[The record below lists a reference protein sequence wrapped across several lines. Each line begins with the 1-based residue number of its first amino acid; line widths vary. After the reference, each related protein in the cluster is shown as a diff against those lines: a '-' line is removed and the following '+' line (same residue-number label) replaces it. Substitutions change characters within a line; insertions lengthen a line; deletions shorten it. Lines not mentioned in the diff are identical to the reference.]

1 MYLYINKSLFCS
13 KEKPSV
19 AIAVR
24 FVNILTVLQPSP
36 NLAMETKKIGLQ
48 GWIFCP
54 NIRLNQGI

>member
-24 FVNILTVLQPSP
+24 FVNVLTILQPSP
-36 NLAMETKKIGLQ
+36 NLAMETKFF
-48 GWIFCP
+48 WINKAGFFAL
-54 NIRLNQGI
+54 IFD

>member
-24 FVNILTVLQPSP
+24 FVNVLTILQPSP
-36 NLAMETKKIGLQ
+36 NLAMETIFF
-48 GWIFCP
+48 WINKAGFFAL
-54 NIRLNQGI
+54 IFD